1 MNQTAF
7 NFIVFFLL
15 LTSWTFAQV
24 DSLAQTE
31 ADLYESIMDVN
42 VDLEEA
48 MEIMAKDYPE
58 LLKPVVEASK
68 DYDRATSVQN
78 GNETGQYY
86 RELGQR
92 SLQQKNYEKAVIYL
106 KKSVE
111 KTKKE
116 LGGIEKHPKLSRT
129 YKDLGNALEG
139 KKEVDEALII
149 YQRGLSSNATDFDD
163 SDLLAN
169 PLAEDIISPTLA
181 IPIFE
186 AKGNLLLRSNKDEN
200 KLLAALM
207 AYERAI
213 ELLDAIC
220 KKYRSEYAK
229 LQLRDKVTN
238 MSEKA
243 IDAALQ
249 LYKLTRDKKYK
260 NKLFTIA
267 EKGKGMALMS
277 AVLDSKANS
286 LNSIPT
292 DILERQQALKITLAN
307 LKQRLKKQPT
317 DKVEKQ
323 IFSATQAL
331 YFLQDSLKIYYPEHE
346 YAKLA
351 TNSLATDSLQA
362 FLSEKNAA
370 IVEYFIG
377 KSSAYVFVITA
388 EKLYIETLEDVD
400 QIEDRVLALRTEIQS
415 LNFKKDAEQSFR
427 EFTRNA
433 SVLYS
438 LTLESPLERIDDTI
452 DELIIIPDGALWL
465 IPFELLL
472 YDQAA
477 SAAVD
482 FGIDNM
488 SYLLTK
494 YAVTYAHSS
503 SLLLNG
509 NKPTQASL
517 PFIGFAPEFGG
528 TEIAARS
535 CFDENASMPQLEYNQ
550 TELDAVSSHYTGEI
564 FLGNQATSNAFK
576 AQVSEAELI
585 HLSTHACMNK
595 DNPMDSRI
603 FFANQNYVTTEEIY
617 DLNIKAKMAVL
628 SACQTGIGKVYNG
641 EGMISLARAFAYA
654 GCPSVTMSLW
664 SVADAAT
671 ADIMAI
677 YYDYLQSGH
686 SKSKA
691 LQAAKIDYIKAQPK
705 SKQHPYYWAAFV
717 HVGDF
722 SSLENSGFT
731 FNKFWLFS
739 VLGVG
744 VLMIFLFGRKK

>member
-7 NFIVFFLL
+7 NFIVLFLL
-15 LTSWTFAQV
+15 LTSQGFGQV
-24 DSLAQTE
+24 DSLAKSE

-48 MEIMAKDYPE
+48 MKIMAKDYPE
-58 LLKPVVEASK
+58 LLEPVVEASN
-68 DYDRATSVQN
+68 DYDNATSVQN
-78 GNETGQYY
+78 ANETGQYY

-149 YQRGLSSNATDFDD
+149 YQRGLVSNASDFDD
-163 SDLLAN
+163 SDLLTN

-213 ELLDAIC
+213 ELLDVIC
-220 KKYRSEYAK
+220 KKYQSEYAK

-267 EKGKGMALMS
+267 EKGKSMALMS
-277 AVLDSKANS
+277 AVLDSKANGLS
-286 LNSIPT
+286 SIPR

-307 LKQRLKKQPT
+307 LKQELKRGSSGKI
-317 DKVEKQ
+317 EKQ
-323 IFSATQAL
+323 LFSTTQAL
-331 YFLQDSLKIYYPEHE
+331 YFLQDSLKIYYPEHD

-351 TNSLATDSLQA
+351 SNSIATDSLQA

-377 KSSAYVFVITA
+377 KTSAYVFVITA
-388 EKLYIETLEDVD
+388 EKLYIETLEDLD

-438 LTLESPLERIDDTI
+438 LTLESALERIDESI
-452 DELIIIPDGALWL
+452 EELIIIPDGALWL

-477 SAAVD
+477 SASVD
-482 FGIDNM
+482 FGLENM

-503 SLLLNG
+503 SLLLQDIRPA
-509 NKPTQASL
+509 KASI
-517 PFIGFAPEFGG
+517 PFMGFAPEFGG

-535 CFDENASMPQLEYNQ
+535 CFDDNASMPHLEYNQ
-550 TELDAVSSHYTGEI
+550 TELDAVSSHYAGEL
-564 FLGNQATSNAFK
+564 FLGKQATSKTFK
-576 AQVSEAELI
+576 EQVSEAELI

-595 DNPMDSRI
+595 DKPMDSRI
-603 FFANQNYVTTEEIY
+603 FFANQDYVTTEEIY
-617 DLNIKAKMAVL
+617 DIEINAKMAVL

-671 ADIMAI
+671 ADIMTI
-677 YYDYLQSGH
+677 YYEHLQSGY

-691 LQAAKIDYIKAQPK
+691 LQNAKIDYIKAQPK

-722 SSLENSGFT
+722 SSLQDSGSG
-731 FNKFWLFS
+731 FNKFWLMS
-739 VLGVG
+739 ALGIGLVL
-744 VLMIFLFGRKK
+744 IFLFGRKK